1 MSDNT
6 KNNHISVPIWLKTTL
21 TIREAAEYSNIGINK
36 IENLING
43 PNCDFVL
50 YLVRGD
56 SLSGNNLNSSLKTI
70 LKYSENGCCRFLHK
84 KHGKY

>member
-1 MSDNT
+1 MSGNI

-21 TIREAAEYSNIGINK
+21 TIREAAAYSNIGINK

-50 YLVRGD
+50 YVGRKRLIKR
-56 SLSGNNLNSSLKTI
+56 KQFEQFI
-70 LKYSENGCCRFLHK
+70 E
-84 KHGKY
+84 KHLEI

>member
-1 MSDNT
+1 MSGNI
-6 KNNHISVPIWLKTTL
+6 KNNHISVPIWQKTTL

-50 YLVRGD
+50 YVGRKRLIER
-56 SLSGNNLNSSLKTI
+56 KQF
-70 LKYSENGCCRFLHK
+70 E
-84 KHGKY
+84 

>member
-1 MSDNT
+1 MSDNI
-6 KNNHISVPIWLKTTL
+6 KNNHISVPIWLKITL

-50 YLVRGD
+50 YVGRKRLIKR
-56 SLSGNNLNSSLKTI
+56 KQFEQFI
-70 LKYSENGCCRFLHK
+70 ERHFEI
-84 KHGKY
+84 

>member
-1 MSDNT
+1 MSDNN
-6 KNNHISVPIWLKTTL
+6 KNNHVSVPIWLKTTL

-50 YLVRGD
+50 YVGR
-56 SLSGNNLNSSLKTI
+56 KI
-70 LKYSENGCCRFLHK
+70 LIKRKQFEQLIETHLEI
-84 KHGKY
+84 

>member
-1 MSDNT
+1 MSDNI

-36 IENLING
+36 MENLMNS

-50 YLVRGD
+50 CVGRKRLIKQRQFEQF
-56 SLSGNNLNSSLKTI
+56 I
-70 LKYSENGCCRFLHK
+70 ERHFEI
-84 KHGKY
+84 

>member
-1 MSDNT
+1 MSDNI

-50 YLVRGD
+50 YVGRKRLIKR
-56 SLSGNNLNSSLKTI
+56 KQFEKFI
-70 LKYSENGCCRFLHK
+70 E
-84 KHGKY
+84 KHLEI

>member
-1 MSDNT
+1 MSDNI

-50 YLVRGD
+50 YAGRKRLIKRKQFEQFIERH
-56 SLSGNNLNSSLKTI
+56 LEI
-70 LKYSENGCCRFLHK
+70 
-84 KHGKY
+84 

>member
-1 MSDNT
+1 MSDNI

-21 TIREAAEYSNIGINK
+21 TIREATEYSNIGINK

-50 YLVRGD
+50 YVGRKRLIKRKQFEQFIERH
-56 SLSGNNLNSSLKTI
+56 LEI
-70 LKYSENGCCRFLHK
+70 
-84 KHGKY
+84 

>member
-1 MSDNT
+1 MSDNI

-50 YLVRGD
+50 YVGRKRLIKR
-56 SLSGNNLNSSLKTI
+56 KQFEQFI
-70 LKYSENGCCRFLHK
+70 ERHFEI
-84 KHGKY
+84 

>member
-1 MSDNT
+1 MSDNN
-6 KNNHISVPIWLKTTL
+6 KNNHVSVPIWLKTTL

-50 YLVRGD
+50 YVGRKRLIKRKQFEQ
-56 SLSGNNLNSSLKTI
+56 LIETHLEI
-70 LKYSENGCCRFLHK
+70 
-84 KHGKY
+84 